1 VPVLRRAT
9 DWILPED
16 NPAGVIYGLI
26 TIGALLAAESSLGET
41 YPEVVGSLVL
51 AICLHWLAHAYAD
64 LLGHRLATNQH
75 LTTGILL
82 RSLRRDWAIVR
93 GATLPLLPIVVAWIA
108 DARVETADTI
118 AVWACAASIVVFE
131 LLAGVRAKSSRSELA
146 LEGCVGASM
155 GLAIV
160 ALRAIIH

>member
-1 VPVLRRAT
+1 MLRRAI
-9 DWILPED
+9 DWVLPED

-41 YPEVVGSLVL
+41 YVELVGSLVL

-64 LLGHRLATNQH
+64 LLGHRLATNQR
-75 LTTGILL
+75 LTTGVLL

-93 GATLPLLPIVVAWIA
+93 GAALPLLSIVVAWIA
-108 DARVETADTI
+108 GADLEDADII
-118 AVWACAASIVVFE
+118 AVWACAASILVFE
-131 LLAGVRAKSSRSELA
+131 LLAGVRAESTRSELA
-146 LEGCVGASM
+146 LEGFVGAAM